1 MIQKAVQTAIATL
14 AFGVTW
20 HLASVGYP
28 ALIPAPLTVLELAV
42 TVATLTGPNGY
53 TGLEHLRITFLRVLT
68 ITAIALVASVVIGIS
83 MGLNT
88 SIERPLSNVL
98 PVWLTLPDVVII
110 LFAMILFQFSNV
122 SVIVGV
128 SLLTIPF
135 GVVNTWEGTK
145 DIDPKLLQMADVFEA
160 DRPAMWRRVYVP
172 ALLPYLFASG
182 RYLLGMI
189 WKLVLLAEA
198 FGITAG
204 IGAMVRFWYS
214 QANVASLLAYF
225 VLFVAAVFV
234 VEYAILYPLEQRT
247 FRWRTE
253 S

>member
-1 MIQKAVQTAIATL
+1 MIRKATQVAISTVV
-14 AFGVTW
+14 FGLTW
-20 HLASVGYP
+20 HLASVVYP
-28 ALIPAPLTVLELAV
+28 ALIPAPLTVLELSV

-53 TGLEHLRITFLRVLT
+53 TGLEHLRFTFLRVFV
-68 ITAIALVASVVIGIS
+68 ITAISLVASIIIGVS

-88 SIERPLSNVL
+88 SVERPMSNVL

-145 DIDPKLLQMADVFEA
+145 DIDPKLLEMAEVFEA
-160 DRPAMWRRVYVP
+160 DRVAMWRRVYIP

-214 QANVASLLAYF
+214 QADTAYLLAYF
-225 VLFVAAVFV
+225 VLFVGVVFI